1 METDPMQTADALLE
15 RLPLVSYMLEGE
27 EPHAALY
34 VSPQVEAFGL
44 TAEDCAEDENA
55 WTNRIHPDDRQR
67 FHAAIAALQED
78 GDRMEVEY
86 RVRKEDGRNVWIR
99 DVANWEGGSIC
110 GCLVDITREKELEHQ
125 LAVERAT
132 LDAFFTQSSVALG
145 ITDSAGRFVRLNQ
158 ALATINGGT
167 SPEEFVGRT
176 LADVAPARAAIVDPL
191 HVEGPHDITIDDG
204 ATHAL
209 ATYFPFTV
217 AGERYRGR
225 IVVDLTEQRRAEEA
239 EARFRSMLEQ
249 LPLVVYVNN
258 VSPQRS
264 VRYLSPRIEE
274 LTGYRPEEFVAD
286 PKLVDV
292 IIHPDDFAT
301 IVEREQASP
310 DVFEHEYRIL
320 RRDGSVRWVLDRME
334 LIRDPEGDPLYE
346 QGFLVDITESHET
359 AMLLRG
365 VWDGSLDGLVIVDNQ
380 GNYLDAN
387 PAACRLFG
395 RSRDEILQLRVDD
408 IYGAGTFAAYRAS
421 GTPRAEYT
429 LVRPDGEE
437 RTIESAAKANIIDG
451 VHFAALRD
459 VTERRRLES
468 EVWRA
473 QKLETVARLAGG
485 VAHDFNNLLTAVRG
499 YAQLLQ
505 ARVEPGSVEAH
516 HALEI
521 DRAADRAA
529 ALTAQLL
536 ALGRRQTLQ
545 ARPLD
550 LNRQLED
557 VRDTLVDL
565 AGVRAELSLD
575 LDPELRAVRAD
586 APLLVQAIANL
597 VENAADAMP
606 DGGSIVLRTRNAE
619 VVGRDDLPDGG
630 YVVVS
635 VQDGGRG
642 LDESTLE
649 HVFEPFFTTKEVG
662 AGTGLGLA
670 SAYGTVRQSGGT
682 ITVESEVGVGTT
694 FSIYL
699 PEAAADTPR
708 AAGEG
713 QTVLVVERD
722 PAVRDVVFEVLTD
735 SSYRVLT
742 ARTTAD
748 AVRIAERADGP
759 IDLLLT
765 DLDELREGA
774 LLSLLRERRPQLA
787 AVHVSKPYTPERL
800 HRAVREAL
808 GSPEQGIPT
817 PGSA

>member
-1 METDPMQTADALLE
+1 MQTADVLLE
-15 RLPLVSYMLEGE
+15 RLPLVSYLLSGE
-27 EPHAALY
+27 SPHATIY
-34 VSPQVEAFGL
+34 VSPQVEIFGV
-44 TAEDCAEDENA
+44 TADELAADDNA
-55 WTNRIHPDDRQR
+55 WMRRIHPDDRPR
-67 FHAAIAALQED
+67 FEAALGALQED
-78 GDRMEVEY
+78 GDGMAVEY
-86 RVRKEDGRNVWIR
+86 RVLRADGSPVWIR
-99 DVANWEGGSIC
+99 DTGAYDGGSIC
-110 GCLVDITREKELEHQ
+110 GYLVDITREKELERQ

-145 ITDSAGRFVRLNQ
+145 ITDSEGRYVRLNQ
-158 ALATINGGT
+158 ALAAISGVD
-167 SPEEFVGRT
+167 SPDEFVGRT
-176 LADVAPARAAIVDPL
+176 LADVSPELAAIVDPL
-191 HVEGPHDITIDDG
+191 RREGPHDITIDNG
-204 ATHAL
+204 TTHVL

-217 AGERYRGR
+217 AGERFHGR
-225 IVVDLTEQRRAEEA
+225 IVVDLAEQRRAEDA
-239 EARFRSMLEQ
+239 EARLRSMLEQ
-249 LPLVVYVNN
+249 LPLVVYVND
-258 VSPQRS
+258 VEPQRT

-274 LTGYRPEEFVAD
+274 LTGYRPEEFIAD
-286 PKLVDV
+286 PKLTDT
-292 IIHPDDFAT
+292 IIHPDDFAE

-320 RRDGSVRWVLDRME
+320 RRDGSMRWVLDRME
-334 LIRDPEGDPLYE
+334 LIRDADGRPQYE
-346 QGFLVDITESHET
+346 QGFLVDVTDSHET

-365 VWDGSLDGLVIVDNQ
+365 VWDGSLDGLVIVDSL
-380 GNYLDAN
+380 GRYLDAN
-387 PAACRLFG
+387 PAACNLFG
-395 RSRDEILQLRVDD
+395 RSREELVSLHVDD
-408 IYGAGTFAAYRAS
+408 IYGAGTFAAYRAT
-421 GTPRAEYT
+421 GTPRREYT

-437 RTIESAAKANIIDG
+437 RVVESAAKSDIIDG

-459 VTERRRLES
+459 VTDRRRLES

-485 VAHDFNNLLTAVRG
+485 VAHDFNNLLTTIRG

-505 ARVEPGSVEAH
+505 ARVAPESVEAH

-536 ALGRRQTLQ
+536 ALGRRQTLK

-557 VRDTLVDL
+557 ARDRLVDL
-565 AGVRAELSLD
+565 AGARTALSLD

-586 APLLVQAIANL
+586 GPLLVQAIANL

-606 DGGSIVLRTRNAE
+606 DGGEIAVRTRNAD
-619 VVGRDDLPDGG
+619 VRGREDLPDGG

-635 VQDGGRG
+635 VEDGGRG

-682 ITVESEVGVGTT
+682 ITVESAVGVGTT

-699 PEAAADTPR
+699 PHASPADVPR
-708 AAGEG
+708 PAGEG
-713 QTVLVVERD
+713 ETVLVVERD

-765 DLDELREGA
+765 DLDELRENA
-774 LLSLLRERRPQLA
+774 LVSLLRERRPRLA
-787 AVHVSKPYTPERL
+787 AVNVAKPYTPERL
-800 HRAVREAL
+800 QRAVRSAL
-808 GSPEQGIPT
+808 GSPERGSPD
-817 PGSA
+817 PGCA